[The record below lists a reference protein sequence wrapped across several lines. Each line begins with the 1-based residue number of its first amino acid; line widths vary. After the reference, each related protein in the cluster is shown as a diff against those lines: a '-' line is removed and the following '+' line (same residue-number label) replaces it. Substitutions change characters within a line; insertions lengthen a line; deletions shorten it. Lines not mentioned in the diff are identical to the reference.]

1 VAVGR
6 ANLAPRSGAAD
17 ANEGRGASDESFR
30 ANRLTAH
37 IAYFVR
43 AGIDFPQGRVNRRK
57 MLPGLRG
64 ERRYMLPL
72 ESDRGA
78 LRVMLVVASG
88 RALARAGDDRGE
100 LPVKLR
106 DLVQHLVVLGGQ
118 PGLGGTLVSHL
129 RRLSFKVTIP
139 SAGETKC
146 PGSSGI
152 VKVMT
157 RSASKSFPVT
167 VTQLPVTR
175 CEICQRTVAYRP
187 GEASEA
193 LTKHY
198 KLLHKDALGEKPR
211 EAEED

>member
-1 VAVGR
+1 
-6 ANLAPRSGAAD
+6 
-17 ANEGRGASDESFR
+17 
-30 ANRLTAH
+30 
-37 IAYFVR
+37 
-43 AGIDFPQGRVNRRK
+43 
-57 MLPGLRG
+57 
-64 ERRYMLPL
+64 
-72 ESDRGA
+72 
-78 LRVMLVVASG
+78 MLVVAPG

-106 DLVQHLVVLGGQ
+106 DLLQNLVALGGQ
-118 PGLGGTLVSHL
+118 PGLRGTLVSHL

-198 KLLHKDALGEKPR
+198 KLLHKDALGEEPR
-211 EAEED
+211 EVEED